1 MLTFTNVTISGYKSI
16 EHASIDLRPLNV
28 LIGANGSGKSNLLSF
43 FEFMREISR
52 EALGKFVN
60 ESGGAAALLFQ
71 GPKVT
76 ECLKASL
83 AFGGSEDDKNDYC
96 VELRRTADDA
106 FVLNEEMF
114 EQDWPVP
121 AATSSRPSKVFDSGH
136 KETSFF
142 SRGSDY
148 VFDDALLHGCE
159 EFHFNDTSSEAKA
172 RRRAYIGDSELLHSD
187 SRNLASV
194 LHRLQLSQPDCYHRI
209 VQTIRQIAP
218 WFDDFVLVPV
228 SEDPNNILL
237 NWRDRYSDQVYGPH
251 QLSDGTLRA
260 MGLVTLLLHPVDR
273 LPKLI
278 LIDEPELGLH
288 PQAIIVLAELIKQ
301 ASHHCQ
307 IILATQSTGLL
318 DQFEA
323 EDVIVVDREG
333 PASTFRRLEP
343 EKLDE
348 WLDDYTLSE
357 LWEKNVIGGGRG

>member
-43 FEFMREISR
+43 FKFMRELSR
-52 EALGKFVN
+52 LKLERFVN

-71 GPKVT
+71 GPKAT
-76 ECLKASL
+76 ESLKASL
-83 AFGGSEDDKNDYC
+83 TFRMSEHEGNDYS
-96 VELRRTADDA
+96 VELRRTADDV
-106 FVLNEEMF
+106 FVFNDETF
-114 EQDWPVP
+114 ERQQPLV
-121 AATSSRPSKVFDSGH
+121 SRHTQSTMSGPGSKESLFLDKDPHSMALC
-136 KETSFF
+136 E
-142 SRGSDY
+142 
-148 VFDDALLHGCE
+148 LLHGCRD
-159 EFHFNDTSSEAKA
+159 FHFSDTSREAKA
-172 RRRAYIGDSELLHSD
+172 RRRAYIGDSELLSHD
-187 SRNLASV
+187 LGNLASV
-194 LHRLQLSQPDCYHRI
+194 LNRFRQFQSDCYSRI

-218 WFDDFVLVPV
+218 WFDDFVLAPVP
-228 SEDPNNILL
+228 EDPHNILL

-260 MGLVTLLLHPVDR
+260 MALVTLLLQPVDR

-288 PQAIIVLAELIKQ
+288 PHAIVVLAELIKQ

-307 IILATQSTGLL
+307 IIIATQSTGLL

-333 PASTFRRLEP
+333 PASTFRRLEA
-343 EKLDE
+343 EKLDD
-348 WLDDYTLSE
+348 WLNEYTLSE

>member
-43 FEFMREISR
+43 FGFLYNLCEEHLS
-52 EALGKFVN
+52 AFVN

-76 ECLKASL
+76 ESLKASL
-83 AFGGSEDDKNDYC
+83 TFGVSELEGNDYSI
-96 VELRRTADDA
+96 ELCRTSDDA
-106 FVLNEEMF
+106 FVVKEERF
-114 EQDWPVP
+114 EREMPLLP
-121 AATSSRPSKVFDSGH
+121 GEGPPSLTVFGPGQSLVEGKVRDAMYL
-136 KETSFF
+136 
-142 SRGSDY
+142 R
-148 VFDDALLHGCE
+148 ALLHDCR
-159 EFHFNDTSSEAKA
+159 EFHFNDTSREAKV
-172 RRRAYIGDSELLHSD
+172 RRRAYIGDRELLHHD

-194 LHRLQLSQPDCYHRI
+194 LNRLRRSQPDCYHRI
-209 VQTIRQIAP
+209 VNTIRQIAP
-218 WFDDFVLVPV
+218 WFDDFVLAPV
-228 SEDPNNILL
+228 LGDLPNILL

-260 MGLVTLLLHPVDR
+260 MGLATLLLQPVDR

-288 PQAIIVLAELIKQ
+288 PQAIVVLAELIKQ

-307 IILATQSTGLL
+307 VIVATQSSGLL
-318 DQFEA
+318 DQFGA

-348 WLDDYTLSE
+348 WLEEYTLSE